1 MKLNVNYRLT
11 YQIYY
16 NRIKLDV
23 PDDYKDLSLILQD
36 CRFQIQKQEC
46 ARVVAMYIDKS
57 DIKKFKIIED
67 V

>member
-11 YQIYY
+11 LQIYY
-16 NRIKLDV
+16 NRVKLDV
-23 PDDYKDLSLILQD
+23 CDDYKELSLILQD
-36 CRFQIQKQEC
+36 CRFQIQKQEGE
-46 ARVVAMYIDKS
+46 RVVAMYIDKS